1 MLGLCPTTRPERTR
15 EGETSS
21 TPFGLIGHCQDQ
33 ALPCPHHARAHGC
46 RLPQLGVPLSWG
58 PFLNIP
64 PVIIPSRCFA
74 GPPNNAKG
82 TVPLQGLPLSLEITP
97 GQGRT
102 AAGKQTARPSAA
114 PAHTAP
120 VPSRAAPCD
129 PTLEMRAAPICCM
142 GLYAEQKSRQ
152 SRHTGWRPHARSAGH
167 QEACFPRSANG
178 EGGRASVLVAQS

>member
-1 MLGLCPTTRPERTR
+1 MPPSCA
-15 EGETSS
+15 S
-21 TPFGLIGHCQDQ
+21 TWVQ
-33 ALPCPHHARAHGC
+33 AATA
-46 RLPQLGVPLSWG
+46 GVPLSWG